1 MIPEE
6 SNGPVGEGKVVIP
19 KTSVR
24 LGAVAGANSSGFNVY
39 RKQRRAENARLA
51 SLQEEKQQRDANE
64 ALRRKIE
71 ANRREAEDRTSKKAA
86 KRRKRKAQKRAARE
100 RAKLARKGDV
110 EISNVG
116 ACAADSAKDA
126 EAAKVAKELADDLEV
141 ERKSSPLRSP
151 QRARTRLPTMARLFR
166 ASLRR
171 KS

>member
-86 KRRKRKAQKRAARE
+86 KRRKRKAQKRAARSVPSWRE
-100 RAKLARKGDV
+100 RGTWRSQTL
-110 EISNVG
+110 
-116 ACAADSAKDA
+116 
-126 EAAKVAKELADDLEV
+126 ELAQLIV
-141 ERKSSPLRSP
+141 QKMQRQQRWPRSL
-151 QRARTRLPTMARLFR
+151 QTI
-166 ASLRR
+166 
-171 KS
+171 